1 MERQCEK
8 VKFNQRLS
16 TLLTQKYR
24 DSLIELDKYIRKGS
38 GEIHAKILGLCHVAL
53 EELRLVMSCGEML
66 VTDWSEEEWW
76 THVISSSDCASV
88 QCKIVLHLN
97 DFLDCIKVLKIAIAE
112 ARNDTAFVLSTI
124 EHLEL
129 SEADVEEE
137 FKEDNECMI
146 RHVKTH
152 KPSFFSKCVKAQ
164 HHKEGLAS
172 HFLNTRR
179 STDKD
184 AVGSLMH
191 SDVEIDLHGVLGKGA
206 SGTVFKC
213 KFLGVPAAAK
223 VFHGT
228 DTQLVKAAESEGK
241 IFASLQHPN
250 VVRFIGY
257 AINGTQHILV
267 SELMS
272 MDLLDYLKEQE
283 VSRGSPLSL
292 LVAIDIM
299 LQIARAMDYLHQ
311 KKVMHR
317 DLKSKNVLIDK
328 VKNKNLA
335 PGRSSLHVKVTDFGL
350 SKLQDM
356 FTTLHVGSTPW
367 MAPEVFGVDNMEYT
381 NSGDVYSFAMV
392 FFEVLTG
399 EIPFADL
406 QRADIYQKIKIGVRP
421 ILPSKADVP
430 SYLSAFIERCWATRA
445 EDRPKF
451 PEICQMLVHCKGA
464 LLRHVHPSPLKC
476 INEHDAHKLSC
487 ALGLQKCLQ
496 ESLEENLPI
505 QVYSLIV
512 LDAFRKQNLDVVEQ
526 YIGCADWIKLQLK
539 VGKHIGNWIDHQ
551 ADFEQAFELFR
562 CAAEHDNP
570 EALFR
575 LGLCFELGLGTEQNH
590 EEAVHRYQAAIKL
603 EDATCAYVG
612 LGCCYARGHGVPQDD
627 EKANE
632 MFEIAV
638 EKQNKLENLL
648 PCISEML
655 QCLSQIPNV
664 RWAEEGYIGAR
675 SDLKIELKHHAK
687 DPRGTPLLESI
698 QNMLKHYPG
707 TPDTVPEDEEGYKR
721 AVCRLRLIA
730 EYSFG
735 RLLLDGP
742 VGQPFLDGPVG
753 KTFLDGPVEK
763 TFLVHPVRPIFKL
776 GSNIEKETTGDNTL
790 PKPTASPGS
799 EHSNASRPP
808 PTELIFLVSFVV
820 SCFAILVANYA
831 PIAFL
836 GTAMAIGSI
845 VLALI
850 KYRDWMK
857 LPIIRR
863 EEVEIEI

>member
-1 MERQCEK
+1 
-8 VKFNQRLS
+8 
-16 TLLTQKYR
+16 
-24 DSLIELDKYIRKGS
+24 
-38 GEIHAKILGLCHVAL
+38 
-53 EELRLVMSCGEML
+53 ML
-66 VTDWSEEEWW
+66 VTDWSEEDWW
-76 THVISSSDCASV
+76 IHVISSSDCASV
-88 QCKIVLHLN
+88 QRKIVLHLN
-97 DFLDCIKVLKIAIAE
+97 EFLDCIKVLKIAIAE

-129 SEADVEEE
+129 SETDVEKE

-146 RHVKTH
+146 RRVKTH
-152 KPSFFSKCVKAQ
+152 KPSFFSKFVKAR
-164 HHKEGLAS
+164 HRIKGLAS
-172 HFLNTRR
+172 HMLNTQR
-179 STDKD
+179 STDED
-184 AVGSLMH
+184 AVGHLPSLMH
-191 SDVEIDLHGVLGKGA
+191 SDVEIDLTKFLGGGS

-223 VFHGT
+223 VFDGT
-228 DTQLVKAAESEGK
+228 DTQLVKAVEAEAK

-257 AINGTQHILV
+257 ASTGTQHILV
-267 SELMS
+267 SEVMS
-272 MDLLDYLKEQE
+272 MDLFKYLKEQG

-317 DLKSKNVLIDK
+317 DLKSKNVLIDIIS
-328 VKNKNLA
+328 NKNLA
-335 PGRSSLHVKVTDFGL
+335 LGRSSLHVKVTDFGL
-350 SKLQDM
+350 SKLQDR
-356 FTTLHVGSTPW
+356 FTTLRVGSTPW
-367 MAPEVFGVDNMEYT
+367 MAPEVFGVDNMAYT
-381 NSGDVYSFAMV
+381 NSADVYSFAMV

-399 EIPFADL
+399 ETPFADI
-406 QRADIYQKIKIGVRP
+406 QRADIYQNIKNGDRP
-421 ILPSKADVP
+421 ILPSKADFP

-476 INEHDAHKLSC
+476 VNEHDAHKLSC

-496 ESLEENLPI
+496 ESLKENLPI

-512 LDAFRKQNLDVVEQ
+512 LDAFHKQNLDVVEQ

-551 ADFEQAFELFR
+551 ADFEQAFELFSS
-562 CAAEHDNP
+562 AAEHDNP

-590 EEAVHRYQAAIKL
+590 EEAVQCYQAAIKL

-612 LGCCYARGHGVPQDD
+612 LGCCYARGHGVPQND

-632 MFEIAV
+632 MFQSAV
-638 EKQNKLENLL
+638 EKQYKLKNLL

-655 QCLSQIPNV
+655 HCLSQIPKV
-664 RWAEEGYIGAR
+664 RWAEEGY
-675 SDLKIELKHHAK
+675 SDAGINLKIELEHHAK

-698 QNMLKHYPG
+698 QYMLKHFSG

-721 AVCRLRLIA
+721 AVCRLQLIGK
-730 EYSFG
+730 YFFG
-735 RLLLDGP
+735 RQL
-742 VGQPFLDGPVG
+742 LDGPVG
-753 KTFLDGPVEK
+753 KTFLD
-763 TFLVHPVRPIFKL
+763 HPVRPIFKL
-776 GSNIEKETTGDNTL
+776 GSNIEKETTGDNTF
-790 PKPTASPGS
+790 PKPTAGPGS
-799 EHSNASRPP
+799 EHSNARRPP
-808 PTELIFLVSFVV
+808 PTELIFFVSFVV

-836 GTAMAIGSI
+836 GTAMGIGSI

-850 KYRDWMK
+850 KYRDWTK

-863 EEVEIEI
+863 EEIEIET

>member
-1 MERQCEK
+1 
-8 VKFNQRLS
+8 
-16 TLLTQKYR
+16 
-24 DSLIELDKYIRKGS
+24 
-38 GEIHAKILGLCHVAL
+38 
-53 EELRLVMSCGEML
+53 MSCGEML

-76 THVISSSDCASV
+76 IHVISSSDCASV
-88 QCKIVLHLN
+88 QRKIVLHLN
-97 DFLDCIKVLKIAIAE
+97 EFLDCIKVLKIAIAE
-112 ARNDTAFVLSTI
+112 SRNDTAFVLSTI

-129 SEADVEEE
+129 SETDVEEE
-137 FKEDNECMI
+137 FKKDNECMI
-146 RHVKTH
+146 CRVKTH
-152 KPSFFSKCVKAQ
+152 KPSFFSKFVKARL
-164 HHKEGLAS
+164 HIKSLAS
-172 HFLNTRR
+172 HFLNTQR

-184 AVGSLMH
+184 AVGHLPSLMH
-191 SDVEIDLHGVLGKGA
+191 TDVEINLNKFLGGGS

-223 VFHGT
+223 VFDGT
-228 DTQLVKAAESEGK
+228 HTQLVKAVEAEAK

-257 AINGTQHILV
+257 AIKGIQHILV
-267 SELMS
+267 SEVIS
-272 MDLLDYLKEQE
+272 MDLFKYLKEQG

-299 LQIARAMDYLHQ
+299 LQIGRAMAYLHQ
-311 KKVMHR
+311 KKVMHL
-317 DLKSKNVLIDK
+317 DLKSKNVLIDI
-328 VKNKNLA
+328 VSNKNLA
-335 PGRSSLHVKVTDFGL
+335 LVTHPCML
-350 SKLQDM
+350 R

-367 MAPEVFGVDNMEYT
+367 MAPEVFGLDNMAYT
-381 NSGDVYSFAMV
+381 NSADVYSFAMV

-399 EIPFADL
+399 EIPFADV
-406 QRADIYQKIKIGVRP
+406 QPTDIYQKIKIGERP
-421 ILPSKADVP
+421 ILPSKADFP
-430 SYLSAFIERCWATRA
+430 SYLSAFIESCWATRA
-445 EDRPKF
+445 EDCPKF

-496 ESLEENLPI
+496 ESLKENLPI

-512 LDAFRKQNLDVVEQ
+512 LDAFHKQNLDIVKQ

-539 VGKHIGNWIDHQ
+539 VEKHIGNWIDHQ

-562 CAAEHDNP
+562 TEHDNP

-590 EEAVHRYQAAIKL
+590 EEAIRCYQAAIKL

-612 LGCCYARGHGVPQDD
+612 LGCCYALGHRVPQNDK
-627 EKANE
+627 EANE
-632 MFEIAV
+632 MFQFAV

-655 QCLSQIPNV
+655 HCLSQIPNV
-664 RWAEEGYIGAR
+664 CWAEEGYIGAR
-675 SDLKIELKHHAK
+675 INLKIKLKHHAK

-698 QNMLKHYPG
+698 QYMLKHFSG
-707 TPDTVPEDEEGYKR
+707 TPDSIPEEEEGYNK
-721 AVCRLRLIA
+721 AVCRLQLIG
-730 EYSFG
+730 EHSSG

-742 VGQPFLDGPVG
+742 VL
-753 KTFLDGPVEK
+753 L
-763 TFLVHPVRPIFKL
+763 LRPIVKL
-776 GSNIEKETTGDNTL
+776 GSNIEKETTGDNTF
-790 PKPTASPGS
+790 PKPAASPGH
-799 EHSNASRPP
+799 EHSNARRPP
-808 PTELIFLVSFVV
+808 PTGLIFFVSFVV

-857 LPIIRR
+857 LPIIRT
-863 EEVEIEI
+863 EEVEIEYDVSDLLTSYF

>member
-8 VKFNQRLS
+8 VKFNQHLS
-16 TLLTQKYR
+16 TRLTQKYR
-24 DSLIELDKYIRKGS
+24 DSLIELDTYIRKDS
-38 GEIHAKILGLCHVAL
+38 GEIHAKILGLCRGAL

-76 THVISSSDCASV
+76 IQVISSSDCASV
-88 QCKIVLHLN
+88 QRKIVLHLN
-97 DFLDCIKVLKIAIAE
+97 EFLDCIKVLKIAIAE
-112 ARNDTAFVLSTI
+112 ARNDTTFVLSTI

-129 SEADVEEE
+129 SETDVEEE
-137 FKEDNECMI
+137 FKKDNECMI
-146 RHVKTH
+146 RRVKTH
-152 KPSFFSKCVKAQ
+152 KRSIFSKFVKAR
-164 HHKEGLAS
+164 HHIKGLAS
-172 HFLNTRR
+172 HLLNTRR

-184 AVGSLMH
+184 AVGHLPSLMH
-191 SDVEIDLHGVLGKGA
+191 SDVEIDLTKFLGGGS

-223 VFHGT
+223 VFDGT
-228 DTQLVKAAESEGK
+228 DTQLVKAVEAEAK

-250 VVRFIGY
+250 VVQFIGY
-257 AINGTQHILV
+257 AIKGTQHILV
-267 SELMS
+267 SEVMS
-272 MDLLDYLKEQE
+272 MDLFKYLKEQG

-299 LQIARAMDYLHQ
+299 LQVARAMDYLHQ

-317 DLKSKNVLIDK
+317 DLKSKNVLIDIIS
-328 VKNKNLA
+328 NKNLVLT
-335 PGRSSLHVKVTDFGL
+335 RSSLHVKVTDFGL
-350 SKLQDM
+350 SKLQDR
-356 FTTLHVGSTPW
+356 FTTLRVGSTPW
-367 MAPEVFGVDNMEYT
+367 MAPEVFGVDNMAYT
-381 NSGDVYSFAMV
+381 NSADVYSFAMV

-399 EIPFADL
+399 EIPFADI
-406 QRADIYQKIKIGVRP
+406 QWTDIYQNIKIGERP
-421 ILPSKADVP
+421 ILPSKADFP

-464 LLRHVHPSPLKC
+464 LLRHVYPSPLKC

-512 LDAFRKQNLDVVEQ
+512 LDAFHKQNLDVVEQ

-539 VGKHIGNWIDHQ
+539 VGKHIGNWIDHE
-551 ADFEQAFELFR
+551 ADFEQAFELFSS
-562 CAAEHDNP
+562 AAEHDNP

-590 EEAVHRYQAAIKL
+590 EEAVQCYQAAIKL

-612 LGCCYARGHGVPQDD
+612 LGCCYALGHGVPQNDK
-627 EKANE
+627 EANE
-632 MFEIAV
+632 MFQFAV

-655 QCLSQIPNV
+655 HCLSQIPNV
-664 RWAEEGYIGAR
+664 RWAEEGYIRAR
-675 SDLKIELKHHAK
+675 FNLKIKLEHHVK

-698 QNMLKHYPG
+698 QYMLEHFSG
-707 TPDTVPEDEEGYKR
+707 TPDTSPEEEEGYKR
-721 AVCRLRLIA
+721 AVCRLQLIG
-730 EYSFG
+730 EYSAG

-742 VGQPFLDGPVG
+742 
-753 KTFLDGPVEK
+753 
-763 TFLVHPVRPIFKL
+763 R
-776 GSNIEKETTGDNTL
+776 
-790 PKPTASPGS
+790 S
-799 EHSNASRPP
+799 EHSNARRPT
-808 PTELIFLVSFVV
+808 PTGLIFFVSFVV
-820 SCFAILVANYA
+820 SCFAISVANYA

-836 GTAMAIGSI
+836 GTAMTIGSI

-850 KYRDWMK
+850 KCRDWMK
-857 LPIIRR
+857 LPIIRT